1 MVAHLS
7 TVQSTANAKKISRR
21 LQEIVVLLNVNNR
34 TSGCGYHQHIG
45 SSRSQVVGSKSG
57 CIFMSLT
64 P

>member
-45 SSRSQVVGSKSG
+45 SSR
-57 CIFMSLT
+57 
-64 P
+64 